1 MSRAF
6 PAAPVCGAG
15 LAVCP
20 DGRFPARGVFIFAFL
35 PYSGGRRIGRDAC
48 ARKFAAFGRVSRA
61 GRGCAFFGCI
71 IGIIIRYCAIMRKI
85 SLMAISV
92 AALFAGACTTNVVV
106 DSRAFPMASYDE
118 ISGSFTGKL
127 AGNINSA
134 FKSANIALERDLK
147 YFRVGQIPGDNSW
160 LIYARAELDIKIVV
174 SLKQLP
180 NDEVEVSI
188 DYGDGNLMKSQQIFN
203 AIAKNMRMFEGR

>member
-1 MSRAF
+1 
-6 PAAPVCGAG
+6 
-15 LAVCP
+15 
-20 DGRFPARGVFIFAFL
+20 
-35 PYSGGRRIGRDAC
+35 
-48 ARKFAAFGRVSRA
+48 
-61 GRGCAFFGCI
+61 
-71 IGIIIRYCAIMRKI
+71 MRKI
-85 SLMAISV
+85 SIMAISA
-92 AALFAGACTTNVVV
+92 AALFVGACTTNVVV

-118 ISGSFTGKL
+118 VSGSVTGKL

-134 FKSANIALERDLK
+134 FKSTNIALERDLK

-160 LIYARAELDIKIVV
+160 LIYARAELDLKIVV

-180 NDEVEVSI
+180 NDEVAVSI